1 MRGSGWSTG
10 MGIKKQHFNA
20 GGLYMSELLKILGS
34 KYPIIQGPIGELN
47 SPDMVAAVCEA
58 GGFGMFALGFTR
70 DLEEIKKMIARVQDL
85 TDKPFGAN
93 LMIAMNPA
101 NEQILEI
108 LAEAGV
114 KTVTTSAGS
123 PKKIYPK
130 IHELGM
136 KGLHVALDFS
146 FALKAADAGAD
157 ALVVSGCESGGLRT
171 MNPESS
177 NMVLIPMVCD
187 HVEVPVVAAGGI
199 ADSRGYR
206 AALALGAQGVQIGTR
221 FLSSA
226 ESPANQAWKEAI
238 LNCPDGGTT
247 LLPLG
252 GMSVRAIINSRLSE
266 KMNDSSVDLSKEY
279 SMMNMGEAWHSGN
292 FDLFPA
298 GGGQVSASI
307 TEIKSVKDII
317 EEMVR

>member
-1 MRGSGWSTG
+1 M
-10 MGIKKQHFNA
+10 
-20 GGLYMSELLKILGS
+20 L
-34 KYPIIQGPIGELN
+34 
-47 SPDMVAAVCEA
+47 
-58 GGFGMFALGFTR
+58 ALGFTR
-70 DLEEIKKMIARVQDL
+70 DLEAIRKMIARVREL

-157 ALVVSGCESGGLRT
+157 GLVVSGCESGGLRT

-177 NMVLIPMVCD
+177 NMVLIPLVCD
-187 HVEVPVVAAGGI
+187 HVDVPVVAAGGI

-206 AALALGAQGVQIGTR
+206 ASLALGAQGVQIGTR

-226 ESPANQAWKEAI
+226 ESPATQAWKEAI

-252 GMSVRAIINSRLSE
+252 GMSVRAIINPRLAE
-266 KMNDSSVDLSKEY
+266 KMTDSSIDLSKEY
-279 SMMNMGEAWHSGN
+279 SMMNMGEAWRSGN

-307 TEIKSVKDII
+307 TEIKSVKNII
-317 EEMVR
+317 EEMVS